1 MTVAGPLDRPLT
13 VDDRQP
19 ILRVDD
25 LHVTFRTSAGPARAV
40 RGVSFDIF
48 PGESLAIVGES
59 GSGKS
64 VTMMALL
71 GMVANAD
78 ISGSASYRGQE
89 LIGMDV
95 SRLRHIRG
103 AKVAMI
109 FQDPMTSL
117 NPVLTIGRQMS
128 LVMRAHQPELSKK
141 AAWAKAV
148 ELLDQVAISQ
158 AARRCASYPHEL
170 SGGMRQRVMIA
181 MAIANNPEVLIADEP
196 TTALDVTV
204 QAQIMELLD
213 DLRRDHHL
221 AMVLITHDLGVVA
234 GAADR
239 VAVMYAGRVIEHGG
253 VGPLFADPGHPYTRG
268 LLDCLPRLDERHEI
282 RAAIAGVPVSPLSL
296 PPGCP
301 FAPRCSLAEDRCT
314 TSEPLL
320 ARHHDTM
327 SACFV
332 LTGSGGSPTI
342 GAPDGPG
349 ISGTPGAGAPG
360 GEVAGRD

>member
-1 MTVAGPLDRPLT
+1 MSADLPRVDSDVTADR
-13 VDDRQP
+13 RP
-19 ILRVDD
+19 ILSVSD
-25 LHVTFRTSAGPARAV
+25 LCVTFTTSAGPARAV
-40 RGVSFDIF
+40 RGVSFDVY
-48 PGESLAIVGES
+48 PGESVAIVGES

-78 ISGSASYRGQE
+78 ISGSATYRGSE
-89 LIGMDV
+89 LIGMEV

-103 AKVAMI
+103 SKVAMI

-128 LVMRAHQPELSKK
+128 LVMQAHQPDLSKK
-141 AAWAKAV
+141 AARARAI

-158 AARRCASYPHEL
+158 PARRCDSYPHEL

-181 MAIANNPEVLIADEP
+181 MAISNNPEVLIADEP

-204 QAQIMELLD
+204 QAQIIELLG

-239 VAVMYAGRVIEHGG
+239 VAVMYAGRIVEQGA

-268 LLDCLPRLDERHEI
+268 LLDCLPRLDGRHEI
-282 RAAIAGVPVSPLSL
+282 RASIAGVPASPMSL

-301 FAPRCSLAEDRCT
+301 FAPRCSYVEYRCSE
-314 TSEPLL
+314 SEPFLE
-320 ARHHDTM
+320 RHHETM

-332 LTGSGGSPTI
+332 LAG
-342 GAPDGPG
+342 DGL
-349 ISGTPGAGAPG
+349 GT
-360 GEVAGRD
+360 VAGDDLAAAAVDG